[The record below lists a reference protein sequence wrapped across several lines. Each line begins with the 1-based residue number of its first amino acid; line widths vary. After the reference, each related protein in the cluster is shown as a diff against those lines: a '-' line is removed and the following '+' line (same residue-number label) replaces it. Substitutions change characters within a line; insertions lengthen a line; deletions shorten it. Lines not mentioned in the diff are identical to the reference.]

1 MNRQRYI
8 TVPLDKEA
16 MNLYDMGEEEIENS
30 LQWILTE
37 EEFDTLNNADFF
49 KQINNICNV
58 IIDDYE
64 SEIIQGNDLKKAYKI
79 ICLFYEQTPSS
90 INEKLK
96 TYIKTALD
104 ENTLIAFD
112 F

>member
-16 MNLYDMGEEEIENS
+16 MHLYDMGEENIKDS

-37 EEFDTLNNADFF
+37 KEFGILNDSSFF
-49 KQINNICNV
+49 EKINNISDV
-58 IIDDYE
+58 LIDDYE
-64 SEIIQGNDLKKAYKI
+64 SEIIQGENLERAYEVVCLLCDVISND
-79 ICLFYEQTPSS
+79 T
-90 INEKLK
+90 NEKLRV
-96 TYIKTALD
+96 YIKTAID
-104 ENTLIAFD
+104 RNTLIAFD

>member
-16 MNLYDMGEEEIENS
+16 IEAYDMGEEEIENS
-30 LQWILTE
+30 LQWVLIG
-37 EEFDTLNNADFF
+37 EEFDVLNNSDVF
-49 KQINNICNV
+49 KQINNECGV

-64 SEIIQGNDLKKAYKI
+64 SEIIQGNNLVKAYKI
-79 ICLFYEQTPSS
+79 ICLFNEQAPSS

-96 TYIKTALD
+96 IYIETALD
-104 ENTLIAFD
+104 KNTLIAFD